1 MNAILNKMIRD
12 KQPEVVLEAAR
23 SQAELR
29 KAVSDTDDV
38 DDLDDIRSTVDLPH
52 IKFFLRDANKTITE
66 LEAIIIKGAPMSDED
81 LQSYTIYVHGIKT
94 ALMSIGKPDISEM
107 ALNLEILAKAENIR
121 AILADTTPLLEALRD
136 IVKELTPK
144 ELDYPE
150 EDDDPLYLQLTLAD
164 IVTACEEYHPGA
176 ADKLIEKLREKAWSK
191 PTKIMLDTLAE
202 LLLASDFEE
211 ITETIN
217 KFLEDYKK

>member
-23 SQAELR
+23 SQAELK
-29 KAVSDTDDV
+29 KAISGTDDV
-38 DDLDDIRSTVDLPH
+38 DDIDDIRSTIDLPH

-66 LEAIIIKGAPMSDED
+66 LETILKKGAPMSDED

-94 ALMSIGKPDISEM
+94 ALISIGKPDISEM

-121 AILADTTPLLEALRD
+121 AILADTAPLLEALRN

-144 ELDYPE
+144 ESDYPE
-150 EDDDPLYLQLTLAD
+150 KDDDPLYLQETLAD
-164 IVTACEEYHPGA
+164 IVKACEEYHPRA
-176 ADKLIEKLREKAWSK
+176 ADELIEQLRAKAWSK
-191 PTKIMLDTLAE
+191 PTKILLDTLAE
-202 LLLASDFEE
+202 LLLASDFEG
-211 ITETIN
+211 IIETTG
-217 KFLEDYKK
+217 KFLEDNK